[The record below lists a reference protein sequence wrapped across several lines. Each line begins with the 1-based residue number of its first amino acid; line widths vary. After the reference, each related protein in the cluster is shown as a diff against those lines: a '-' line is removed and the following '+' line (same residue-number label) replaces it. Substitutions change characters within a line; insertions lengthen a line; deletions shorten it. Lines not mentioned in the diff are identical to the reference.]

1 MTPLEALAVIAAGF
15 GAGTIN
21 TIVGSGTLL
30 TFPTLLAIGYSPIV
44 ANVSNTVG
52 LVPGSAGGVYG
63 YRAELRGQRG
73 RLLRLGTA
81 SLLGGLTGGI
91 LLLSRP
97 SAFRAIVPFLVIA
110 AAILM
115 GLQPLLTRWLR
126 ARRAENAAPRES
138 RLLLPP
144 LTFLTGIYGGYF
156 GAAQGVILLAIMGL
170 FVDDDLQRLNATKN
184 VLAGLVNTVAAVLF
198 ILFSSVSWL
207 AAGLIALGSIC
218 GGAFGAVVA
227 RRIPSWLL
235 RAVVVVGGLT
245 VGVILL
251 LT

>member
-156 GAAQGVILLAIMGL
+156 GAAQGIILLAL
-170 FVDDDLQRLNATKN
+170 LRLCFADDLQRLNGVKN
-184 VLAGLVNTVAAVLF
+184 VLAGH
-198 ILFSSVSWL
+198 
-207 AAGLIALGSIC
+207 
-218 GGAFGAVVA
+218 
-227 RRIPSWLL
+227 
-235 RAVVVVGGLT
+235 
-245 VGVILL
+245 
-251 LT
+251 